1 MVGDN
6 MAERIS
12 WINAIP
18 KDAREELL
26 HDLSSN
32 DKADLVPLQINDQ
45 VYWIPME
52 VNLLIS
58 ALEDK
63 EVQDIDPPQS

>member
-1 MVGDN
+1 MS
-6 MAERIS
+6 ERIS
-12 WINAIP
+12 WIDAIP

-32 DKADLVPLQINDQ
+32 VEADLVPLQINDH

-63 EVQDIDPPQS
+63 KVQDIETPQS

>member
-1 MVGDN
+1 MS
-6 MAERIS
+6 ERIS
-12 WINAIP
+12 WIDAIP

-32 DKADLVPLQINDQ
+32 VHADLVPLQINDQ
-45 VYWIPME
+45 VYWIPIE

-63 EVQDIDPPQS
+63 TVQDIDPPQS

>member
-1 MVGDN
+1 

-12 WINAIP
+12 WIDAIP

-32 DKADLVPLQINDQ
+32 VHADLVPLQINDQ

>member
-1 MVGDN
+1 

-12 WINAIP
+12 WIDAIP

-32 DKADLVPLQINDQ
+32 VHADLVPLQINDQ
-45 VYWIPME
+45 VYWIPLE

>member
-1 MVGDN
+1 
-6 MAERIS
+6 MADRIS
-12 WINAIP
+12 WIDAIP

-32 DKADLVPLQINDQ
+32 VHADLVPLQINDQ
-45 VYWIPME
+45 VYWIPVE

>member
-1 MVGDN
+1 
-6 MAERIS
+6 MADRIS
-12 WINAIP
+12 WIDAIP

-32 DKADLVPLQINDQ
+32 VHADLVPLQINDQ
-45 VYWIPME
+45 VYWIPVE

-63 EVQDIDPPQS
+63 EVQDIDPLKVKGV

>member
-1 MVGDN
+1 
-6 MAERIS
+6 MANKIS
-12 WINAIP
+12 WIDAIP
-18 KDAREELL
+18 LDAREELL

-32 DKADLVPLQINDQ
+32 VEADLVPLQINDH
-45 VYWIPME
+45 VYWIPIE